1 MKRTSS
7 ERTSSLYKLRNFFWT
22 LGLFIGVSNR
32 AGAQNVDGSSLS
44 QPDSNTSISRNRPA
58 ESGACIPAADVLGE
72 LDFVSLSYRA
82 LQSAGLLAALQS
94 DTPFVTFL
102 APTDQAFNRA
112 ALQLG
117 FGSAQAL
124 FADRAVLRRILEQH
138 LIPTVIDS
146 SELQPGLTLRTLDF
160 GNHITTRRGQRG
172 RIEFVG
178 TGGQASQ
185 LKVSLDY
192 NICGASIILIDGV
205 LIPPDVYLTV
215 LPPPRSPIGASRQQD
230 RRDP

>member
-58 ESGACIPAADVLGE
+58 ESG
-72 LDFVSLSYRA
+72 LSYRA